1 MSKLSRTH
9 QIISLGA
16 GVFSLG
22 AGTLLSSNH
31 KDFGKSL
38 TLATV
43 LTLPTVAGSYWV
55 IDRKANRRISEAQD
69 KAREADTRA
78 KQSEGKASKAKP
90 LCPHCGSANI
100 RSKGDKWVCLNPEH
114 SAVASNKPKSWK
126 K

>member
-9 QIISLGA
+9 QIIISLGA

-43 LTLPTVAGSYWV
+43 LTLPTVAGTYWV
-55 IDRKANRRISEAQD
+55 IERKATKRINEAHSQVSEAQD
-69 KAREADTRA
+69 QAREADTRA
-78 KQSEGKASKAKP
+78 KQSEGKASKATD
-90 LCPHCGSANI
+90 CG
-100 RSKGDKWVCLNPEH
+100 CLDGE
-114 SAVASNKPKSWK
+114 STSGKTSEKS
-126 K
+126 